1 MFERTLR
8 IFIFEIVR
16 STINLLLTT
25 RLLIYKNL
33 SMNFL
38 TILTLAMYILENIA
52 ISLWYATN

>member
-16 STINLLLTT
+16 STIKLLLTT

-52 ISLWYATN
+52 ISQWYATN